1 MIWTIPITLAAAFL
15 FASHSVGASALSPE
29 TSNVSSSSIDDL
41 LKKWGAAY
49 GVEWRLLKAVA
60 VTESRLNPNAVN
72 SADNESIGLM
82 QVLCRPDGLG
92 GCSNKLNVDGWS
104 EATRK
109 KLFDPRFNIRIGAQI
124 LAWNIR
130 TYGLPKAI
138 AVYNRWAERM
148 SLVAGPFE
156 NQSYVDA
163 VLYNDMR
170 RTSIDTRGDTR
181 AELQALPSRQ
191 LADTFNLYGHL
202 KEAHRNAAGRGAAH
216 RIFSSTNSPRRFAV
230 VGESTRRAIDEARK
244 VD

>member
-15 FASHSVGASALSPE
+15 FASHSAGASALFPE
-29 TSNVSSSSIDDL
+29 TSDVSPRSIDDL
-41 LKKWGAAY
+41 LKELGAAY

-72 SADNESIGLM
+72 FADNESIGLM

-109 KLFDPRFNIRIGAQI
+109 KLFDPSFNIRIGAQI

-138 AVYNRWAERM
+138 AVYNRWAERTA
-148 SLVAGPFE
+148 LVAGPFE

-163 VLYNDMR
+163 VLHNDA
-170 RTSIDTRGDTR
+170 R
-181 AELQALPSRQ
+181 AALQILPNRQ
-191 LADTFNLYGHL
+191 LAEPFDLFGHL
-202 KEAHRNAAGRGAAH
+202 QQAHRNAARHGSTH
-216 RIFSSTNSPRRFAV
+216 RDFSSTNSPWRSLRRGATSSSRD
-230 VGESTRRAIDEARK
+230 G
-244 VD
+244 